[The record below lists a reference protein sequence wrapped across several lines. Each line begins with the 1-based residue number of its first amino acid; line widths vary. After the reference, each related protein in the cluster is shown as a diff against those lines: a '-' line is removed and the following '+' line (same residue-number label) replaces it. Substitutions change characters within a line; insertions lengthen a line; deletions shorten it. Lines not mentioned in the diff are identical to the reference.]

1 MSRGTL
7 LQRCMIR
14 PEHST
19 TSDKPSG
26 TERKKCIQWDEEN
39 IRQTELERPIRQQGV
54 ARASDEPKTPYVKW
68 VESEGDE
75 PTPMQLSEES
85 FEIGASG
92 NSCTSTTG
100 GSGGGGTTDEEEFIQ
115 KRKEHYKL
123 PSVKL
128 ENEFENI

>member
-1 MSRGTL
+1 MIPPKQATSSEKPLGTG
-7 LQRCMIR
+7 
-14 PEHST
+14 S
-19 TSDKPSG
+19 
-26 TERKKCIQWDEEN
+26 KKCIQWDEEN

-123 PSVKL
+123 PPVKVDQDAKD
-128 ENEFENI
+128 I